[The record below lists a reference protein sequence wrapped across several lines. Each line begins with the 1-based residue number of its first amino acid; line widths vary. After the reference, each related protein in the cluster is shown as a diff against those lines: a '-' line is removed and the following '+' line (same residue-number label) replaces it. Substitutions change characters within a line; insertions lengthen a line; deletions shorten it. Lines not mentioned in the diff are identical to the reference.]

1 MLQTGDLDQAF
12 QTYWDDMDRC
22 RQAKAYWSLLHVT
35 VCLPDICA
43 ALQSANGETNKRLY
57 IAWCERYFCD
67 PGLTGCERYRMR
79 CKVLHQGRAKT
90 NQLGRYGAFAF
101 GQPAQSGAVDHMRV
115 DAHTL
120 HVDVGELATEMRDA
134 VEGWIRALE
143 ARPTAVEAV
152 NVARN
157 LLSLVRVTPF
167 VVSQA
172 FPAPTGS
179 IVTTIFNKTN

>member
-1 MLQTGDLDQAF
+1 
-12 QTYWDDMDRC
+12 
-22 RQAKAYWSLLHVT
+22 
-35 VCLPDICA
+35 
-43 ALQSANGETNKRLY
+43 
-57 IAWCERYFCD
+57 
-67 PGLTGCERYRMR
+67 
-79 CKVLHQGRAKT
+79 
-90 NQLGRYGAFAF
+90 
-101 GQPAQSGAVDHMRV
+101 MRV

-120 HVDVGELATEMRDA
+120 HLDVGELATETRGA

-143 ARPTAVEAV
+143 ARPTSVEAV

-172 FPAPTGS
+172 FPTPTGS